1 MSFTLRML
9 DETQENTIFT
19 ILYTMYILYMT
30 ICTSVVPP
38 PNLELSNVTRVFE
51 YLLMFTTINNYS

>member
-1 MSFTLRML
+1 ML

-38 PNLELSNVTRVFE
+38 PNLEHSNVTGVFE

>member
-1 MSFTLRML
+1 
-9 DETQENTIFT
+9 
-19 ILYTMYILYMT
+19 MYILYMT